1 MASTDGFRERGAQ
14 VTRTE
19 TFVDAAFA
27 FAITLLIIKLESIP
41 ASSAELVATLKNIPA
56 YAVSFLFMA
65 VHWNAHHRWSRRYGL
80 DDRQTTVLSMLLVFL
95 VLIYVFPLRILFSTF
110 FGWISRG
117 YLPSDYRIDSMFDL
131 QVTFAVYAVASMT
144 MSLCISL
151 LYQHAIACRD
161 ALQLSP
167 HELWISRVHR
177 NIWRLQ
183 MVVAALSLAVA
194 LSLNSGMPAIYGALP
209 GLVYFL
215 SAAIAPLSFQ
225 LAGPEPKA

>member
-1 MASTDGFRERGAQ
+1 MASSVGFRERGAQ

-19 TFVDAAFA
+19 SFVDAAFA
-27 FAITLLIIKLESIP
+27 FAITLLIIKLERIP
-41 ASSAELVATLKNIPA
+41 ASSAELLATLKNIPA
-56 YAVSFLFMA
+56 YAGSFIFMA

-80 DDRQTTVLSMLLVFL
+80 DDRQTTALSLFLIFL

-117 YLPSDYRIDSMFDL
+117 YLPSEFRIDSMFDL
-131 QVTFAVYAVASMT
+131 QVTFAVYALATMT

-151 LYQHAIACRD
+151 LYQHAIACRE

-167 HELWISRVHR
+167 HELWLSRVHR
-177 NIWRLQ
+177 NVWRFQ
-183 MVVAALSLAVA
+183 MLVAALSLIVT
-194 LSLNSGMPAIYGALP
+194 LSLNNTMSAIYGALP

-215 SAAIAPLSFQ
+215 CMGIAPLSTW
-225 LAGPEPKA
+225 LAGPEPKS